1 MPINSTDFEKSRR
14 EISGLL
20 IEFLRFNF
28 HLAYT
33 VDELIEMLASMGRKV
48 KSEEVERLLLPREYG
63 GRVESNRI
71 NGVLYYKYKR
81 VLGFVPMKK
90 SR

>member
-28 HLAYT
+28 YIAYT
-33 VDELIEMLASMGRKV
+33 VDELVEMLASKGRKV
-48 KSEEVERLLLPREYG
+48 KAEEVERLLLSREYG
-63 GRVESNRI
+63 GRVESNII